1 MPYVKRN
8 IEKIFREMEKTFPVV
23 MVIGPGEVG
32 KKSLFENVMKDRKIN
47 YVSLGN
53 FKERALAKED
63 PELFLRTYET
73 PLIIDE
79 FQYAPNILSYI
90 KIIVDEKRLERVK
103 DSKVKANGLFY
114 LTGSQAF
121 EIMEETAESL
131 AGRVGIL
138 DLYTLSN
145 REMNR
150 LDGEMFLP
158 DLKMLKKREK
168 TKTLTT
174 SKLFEKILNGGYPEI
189 FINNDMDRAKFFDSY
204 IRTYIE
210 RDIRKL
216 INVQDEIKFYK
227 FIGNVAA
234 RTAQE
239 LNMTDICKDIG
250 ITNTTG
256 EKWLSILVNT
266 GLVFLLQPYSNNTVA
281 RVVKR
286 PKIYMTDTGLSCY
299 LAGYLD
305 TLTLE
310 KSAYNGAIFETYVVT
325 EILKS
330 FSNNGENPR
339 KHLYYYR
346 DNNGKEIDLLIL
358 YDNVVYPIE
367 IKKSANPKVDAI
379 KNFEVASKFG
389 MQVGNGG
396 VICMKQ
402 DIFPIDKNNN
412 YIPVEYL

>member
-1 MPYVKRN
+1 MPYIKRN
-8 IEKIFREMEKTFPVV
+8 IEKVFKEMENTFPVI
-23 MVIGPGEVG
+23 MVTGPRQVG
-32 KKSLFENVMKDRKIN
+32 KTTLLKELIENKRIN
-47 YVSLGN
+47 YVTLDN
-53 FKERALAKED
+53 LDARALAKED

-90 KIIVDEKRLERVK
+90 KIKVDEKRQEKLKDDNVK
-103 DSKVKANGLFY
+103 VNGLFY

-121 EIMEETAESL
+121 EIMEETSESL
-131 AGRVGIL
+131 AGRVGVL

-145 REMNR
+145 REING
-150 LDGEMFLP
+150 LEGKMFLP
-158 DLKMLKKREK
+158 DLKLLKERKK
-168 TKTLTT
+168 TKILTT
-174 SKLFEKILNGGYPEI
+174 SNLFEKILNGGYPEI
-189 FINNDMDRAKFFDSY
+189 LVNKEMDRTKFFDSY

-216 INVQDEIKFYK
+216 INVQDEIKFYR
-227 FIGNVAA
+227 FIGNIAA

-266 GLVFLLQPYSNNTVA
+266 GLVFLLGSYSNNTVA
-281 RVVKR
+281 RTVKR

-305 TLTLE
+305 SLTLE
-310 KSAYNGAIFETYVVT
+310 KSAYNGAIFETYVIT

-330 FSNNGENPR
+330 FSNNGKDAR
-339 KHLYYYR
+339 KYLYYYR
-346 DNNGKEIDLLIL
+346 DNNGKEIDLLII

-367 IKKSANPKVDAI
+367 IKKGASPKIDAT
-379 KNFEVASKFG
+379 KNFDVVKKFG

-402 DIFPIDKNNN
+402 DIFPIDKDNN

>member
-1 MPYVKRN
+1 MPYIKRN
-8 IEKIFREMEKTFPVV
+8 IEKVFKEMENTFPVV
-23 MVIGPGEVG
+23 MVTGPRQVG
-32 KKSLFENVMKDRKIN
+32 KTTLLKELIENKRIN
-47 YVSLGN
+47 YVTLDN
-53 FKERALAKED
+53 LDARALAKED

-90 KIIVDEKRLERVK
+90 KIKVDEKRQEKLKDDNVK
-103 DSKVKANGLFY
+103 VNGLFY

-121 EIMEETAESL
+121 EIMEETSESL
-131 AGRVGIL
+131 AGRVGVL

-145 REMNR
+145 REING
-150 LDGEMFLP
+150 LEGKMFLP
-158 DLKMLKKREK
+158 DLNLLKEREK
-168 TKTLTT
+168 TKILTT
-174 SKLFEKILNGGYPEI
+174 SNLFEKILNGGYPEI
-189 FINNDMDRAKFFDSY
+189 LVNKEMDRTKFFDSY

-216 INVQDEIKFYK
+216 INVQDEIKFYR
-227 FIGNVAA
+227 FIGNIAA

-266 GLVFLLQPYSNNTVA
+266 GLVFLLGSYSNNTVA
-281 RVVKR
+281 RTVKR

-305 TLTLE
+305 SLTLE
-310 KSAYNGAIFETYVVT
+310 KSAYNGAIFETYVIT

-330 FSNNGENPR
+330 FSNNGKDAR
-339 KHLYYYR
+339 KYLYYYR
-346 DNNGKEIDLLIL
+346 DNNGKEIDLLII

-367 IKKSANPKVDAI
+367 IKKGASPKIDAT
-379 KNFEVASKFG
+379 KNFDVVKKFG

-402 DIFPIDKNNN
+402 DIFPIDKDNN

>member
-1 MPYVKRN
+1 MPYIKRN
-8 IEKIFREMEKTFPVV
+8 IEKVFKEMENTFPVV
-23 MVIGPGEVG
+23 MVTGPRQVG
-32 KKSLFENVMKDRKIN
+32 KTTLLKELIENKRIN
-47 YVSLGN
+47 YVTLDN
-53 FKERALAKED
+53 LDARALAKED

-90 KIIVDEKRLERVK
+90 KIKVDEKRQEKLKDDNVK
-103 DSKVKANGLFY
+103 VNGLFY

-121 EIMEETAESL
+121 EIMEETSESL
-131 AGRVGIL
+131 AGRVGVL

-145 REMNR
+145 REING
-150 LDGEMFLP
+150 LEGKVFLP
-158 DLKMLKKREK
+158 DLKLLKERKK
-168 TKTLTT
+168 TKILTT
-174 SKLFEKILNGGYPEI
+174 SNLFEKILNGGYPEI
-189 FINNDMDRAKFFDSY
+189 LVNKEMDRTKFFDSY

-216 INVQDEIKFYK
+216 INVQDEIKFYR
-227 FIGNVAA
+227 FIGNIAA

-266 GLVFLLQPYSNNTVA
+266 GLVFLLGSYSNNTVA
-281 RVVKR
+281 RTVKR

-305 TLTLE
+305 SLTLE
-310 KSAYNGAIFETYVVT
+310 KSAYNGAIFETYVIT

-330 FSNNGENPR
+330 FSNNGKDAR
-339 KHLYYYR
+339 KYLYYYR
-346 DNNGKEIDLLIL
+346 DNNGKEIDLLII

-367 IKKSANPKVDAI
+367 IKKGASPKIDAT
-379 KNFEVASKFG
+379 KNFDVVKKFG

-402 DIFPIDKNNN
+402 DIFPIDKDNN

>member
-1 MPYVKRN
+1 MPYIKRS
-8 IEKIFREMEKTFPVV
+8 IEKVFKEMEKTFPVV
-23 MVIGPGEVG
+23 MVTGSRQVG
-32 KKSLFENVMKDRKIN
+32 KTTMLKELTENKNIN
-47 YVSLGN
+47 YVTLDSLDA
-53 FKERALAKED
+53 RALAKED

-90 KIIVDEKRLERVK
+90 KIIVDEKRHKRVK
-103 DSKVKANGLFY
+103 DSNVKANGLFY

-121 EIMEETAESL
+121 EIMEETPESL

-145 REMNR
+145 REMNG
-150 LDGEMFLP
+150 LDGEIFLP
-158 DLKMLKKREK
+158 DSKLLKKKEK
-168 TKTLTT
+168 TEMLTI

-189 FINNDMDRAKFFDSY
+189 FINKNMSRAKFFDSY
-204 IRTYIE
+204 VRTYIE

-239 LNMTDICKDIG
+239 LNITDICKDIG

-266 GLVFLLQPYSNNTVA
+266 GIVFLLQPYSNNTVA

-286 PKIYMTDTGLSCY
+286 PKIYVTDTGLSCY

-305 TLTLE
+305 SLTLE

-330 FSNNGENPR
+330 FSNNGEDV
-339 KHLYYYR
+339 KTS
-346 DNNGKEIDLLIL
+346 ILL
-358 YDNVVYPIE
+358 
-367 IKKSANPKVDAI
+367 
-379 KNFEVASKFG
+379 
-389 MQVGNGG
+389 
-396 VICMKQ
+396 
-402 DIFPIDKNNN
+402 
-412 YIPVEYL
+412 

>member
-1 MPYVKRN
+1 MPYIKRS
-8 IEKIFREMEKTFPVV
+8 IEKVFKEMEKTFPVV
-23 MVIGPGEVG
+23 MVTGSRQVG
-32 KKSLFENVMKDRKIN
+32 KTTMLKELTENKNIN
-47 YVSLGN
+47 YVTLDSLDA
-53 FKERALAKED
+53 RALAKED

-90 KIIVDEKRLERVK
+90 KIIVDEKRHERVK
-103 DSKVKANGLFY
+103 DSNVKVNGLFY
-114 LTGSQAF
+114 LTGSQVF
-121 EIMEETAESL
+121 EIMEETPESL

-145 REMNR
+145 REMNG
-150 LDGEMFLP
+150 LDGEIFLP
-158 DLKMLKKREK
+158 DSKLLKKKEK
-168 TKTLTT
+168 TEMLTI

-189 FINNDMDRAKFFDSY
+189 FINKNMSRAKFFDSY

-216 INVQDEIKFYK
+216 INVKDEIKFYK

-239 LNMTDICKDIG
+239 LNITDICKDIG

-266 GLVFLLQPYSNNTVA
+266 GIVFLLQPYSNNTVA

-286 PKIYMTDTGLSCY
+286 PKIYVTDTGLSCY

-305 TLTLE
+305 SLTLE

-330 FSNNGENPR
+330 FSNNGEDAK

-346 DNNGKEIDLLIL
+346 DNNGKEIDLLII

-367 IKKSANPKVDAI
+367 IKKSASPKTDAI
-379 KNFEVASKFG
+379 KKLDVVKKFG

-402 DIFPIDKNNN
+402 DIFPIDRNNN
-412 YIPVEYL
+412 YIPIEYL

>member
-1 MPYVKRN
+1 MPYIKRN
-8 IEKIFREMEKTFPVV
+8 IEKIFKEMEKTFPVV
-23 MVIGPGEVG
+23 MVTGPRQVG
-32 KKSLFENVMKDRKIN
+32 KTTMLKELTENEKIN
-47 YVSLGN
+47 YVTLDN
-53 FKERALAKED
+53 LDARALAKED
-63 PELFLRTYET
+63 PELFLRTYEM

-90 KIIVDEKRLERVK
+90 KIIVDEKRQERVK
-103 DSKVKANGLFY
+103 DSSVKANGLFY

-121 EIMEETAESL
+121 EIMEETSESL

-145 REMNR
+145 REMND
-150 LDGEMFLP
+150 LNGEIFLP
-158 DLKMLKKREK
+158 DLKMLKKRKK
-168 TKTLTT
+168 TEMLTT
-174 SKLFEKILNGGYPEI
+174 SKLFQKILNGGYPEI
-189 FINNDMDRAKFFDSY
+189 FINKDMDRAKFFDSY

-239 LNMTDICKDIG
+239 LNMTDICRDIG

-305 TLTLE
+305 SLTLE

-330 FSNNGENPR
+330 FSNNGEDAR

-346 DNNGKEIDLLIL
+346 DNNGKEIDLLII
-358 YDNVVYPIE
+358 YDNVIYPIE
-367 IKKSANPKVDAI
+367 IKKSASPKIDTI
-379 KNFEVASKFG
+379 KNFDVVKKFG
-389 MQVGNGG
+389 VQVGNGG

-402 DIFPIDKNNN
+402 DIFPIDKGNN